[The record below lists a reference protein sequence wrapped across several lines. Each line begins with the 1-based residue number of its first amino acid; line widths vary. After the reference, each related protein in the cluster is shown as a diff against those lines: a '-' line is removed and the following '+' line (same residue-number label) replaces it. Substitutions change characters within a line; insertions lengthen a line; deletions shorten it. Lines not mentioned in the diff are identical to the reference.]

1 MGARAEATAAT
12 GGRILDAAEAAFDEL
27 PFGEITLAAIAERA
41 GVSVQTI
48 IRRFGGKE
56 GLFLAALRHTG
67 AKMIADR
74 VVEPAGDPAEIVD
87 VLVDYYE
94 RFADRL
100 LRTLAQ
106 EESQP
111 ALRILTNLGREYHV
125 DWCETAFA
133 PALEGIRGAAR
144 KRRVAQL
151 TAITDIYFWKILR
164 RDRGLSVA
172 ETKLAILELL
182 EPLLAHPR

>member
-12 GGRILDAAEAAFDEL
+12 GERILEAAEAAFDEL
-27 PFGEITLAAIAERA
+27 PFGEITLAVIAERA
-41 GVSVQTI
+41 GVSVQTV

-67 AKMIADR
+67 AKMTADR
-74 VVEPAGDPAEIVD
+74 VVDPAGDPAEIVD
-87 VLVDYYE
+87 VLVDHYE

-125 DWCETAFA
+125 DWCETAFS
-133 PALEGIRGAAR
+133 PALEGMRGAAR
-144 KRRVAQL
+144 KRRAAQL
-151 TAITDIYFWKILR
+151 SAITDVYFWKLLR
-164 RDRGLSVA
+164 RDRGLGVA
-172 ETKLAILELL
+172 EAKLAILELL
-182 EPLLAHPR
+182 GPLFPR